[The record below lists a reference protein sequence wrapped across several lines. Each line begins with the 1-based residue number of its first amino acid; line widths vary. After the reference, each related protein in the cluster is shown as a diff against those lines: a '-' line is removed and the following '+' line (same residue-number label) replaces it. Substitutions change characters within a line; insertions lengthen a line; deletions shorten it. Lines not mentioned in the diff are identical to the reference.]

1 MNLKERG
8 FTVGDLL
15 LILIFIISIFVI
27 TNKIKNKDKQTY
39 LNINHLEVLKT
50 RKEYSF

>member
-27 TNKIKNKDKQTY
+27 NNKIKNKDNQTY
-39 LNINHLEVLKT
+39 LDINHHEFLIT
-50 RKEYSF
+50 RTEYSF